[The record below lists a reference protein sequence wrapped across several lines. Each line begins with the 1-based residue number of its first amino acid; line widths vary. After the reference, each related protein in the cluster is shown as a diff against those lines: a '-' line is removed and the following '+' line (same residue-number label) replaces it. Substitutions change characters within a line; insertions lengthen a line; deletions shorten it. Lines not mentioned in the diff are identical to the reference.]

1 VQQLNGDRQDRLAT
15 NQALFR
21 EVNERIRELADHHA
35 TIEPA
40 QLELVCECSN
50 ERCAMLIPIA
60 LTDYEKVRA
69 HPARFVIYPG
79 HEIRE
84 IEKVVELTAAYEV
97 VEKFDEAAEVVTAL
111 DPRSDDSQ
119 LQSSA

>member
-1 VQQLNGDRQDRLAT
+1 VQQLNGDRQDSHAT

-21 EVNERIRELADHHA
+21 EVNERIRELAAHYA
-35 TIEPA
+35 TIDPQ

-50 ERCAMLIPIA
+50 ESCVMLLPIA
-60 LTDYEKVRA
+60 LIDYENVRA

-79 HEIRE
+79 HEIPE
-84 IEKVVELTAAYEV
+84 VEKVVELTAAYEV

-111 DPRSDDSQ
+111 DRRSDDSYVQ
-119 LQSSA
+119 PSA